1 MKMNIALMNQYTQF
15 LGTLGVIASL
25 IFVGLE
31 LRQNQ
36 QVARVTAYQ
45 ALAEQIAS
53 YNALL
58 LSEPEINQIRNAA
71 LNNENLTEED
81 AEQYR
86 AFWRMLRRQ
95 SELAYLQ
102 YENGIIDEELLIR
115 TIGPLRDHINRSEY
129 AREYWESSVRLLS
142 GRLGYIPEFESYINR
157 NVLGE

>member
-1 MKMNIALMNQYTQF
+1 MKKIEQNDLLQV
-15 LGTLGVIASL
+15 LGMLGLIASL
-25 IFVGLE
+25 IFVGME

-58 LSEPEINQIRNAA
+58 LSEPEINRIRNAA

-86 AFWRMLRRQ
+86 AFWRIRRRQ
-95 SELAYLQ
+95 S
-102 YENGIIDEELLIR
+102 
-115 TIGPLRDHINRSEY
+115 
-129 AREYWESSVRLLS
+129 
-142 GRLGYIPEFESYINR
+142 
-157 NVLGE
+157 

>member
-1 MKMNIALMNQYTQF
+1 MNKIELNDLLQV
-15 LGTLGVIASL
+15 LGMVGLIASL

-58 LSEPEINQIRNAA
+58 LSEPDLNQIRNAA

-81 AEQYR
+81 AEQYL
-86 AFWRMLRRQ
+86 AFWRMLFRQ

-102 YENGIIDEELLIR
+102 YENGIINEELLHRTLAPLVTHIQLSDLARRAWDSGIR
-115 TIGPLRDHINRSEY
+115 RFSQRY
-129 AREYWESSVRLLS
+129 
-142 GRLGYIPEFESYINR
+142 GYVPAFESYINQ
-157 NVLGE
+157 NYIDE

>member
-1 MKMNIALMNQYTQF
+1 MNQYTQF

-129 AREYWESSVRLLS
+129 AREYWESSVR
-142 GRLGYIPEFESYINR
+142 
-157 NVLGE
+157 

>member
-1 MKMNIALMNQYTQF
+1 MKKIELNDLLQI
-15 LGTLGVIASL
+15 LGMVGLIASL

-58 LSEPEINQIRNAA
+58 LSEPDLNQIRNAA

-86 AFWRMLRRQ
+86 AFWRMLLRQ

-102 YENGIIDEELLIR
+102 YENGIINEELLHRTLEPLVTHIQLSDLARRAWDGGIR
-115 TIGPLRDHINRSEY
+115 S
-129 AREYWESSVRLLS
+129 LS
-142 GRLGYIPEFESYINR
+142 QRYGYVPAFESYINQ
-157 NVLGE
+157 NYIDE

>member
-1 MKMNIALMNQYTQF
+1 MNKIELNDLLQV
-15 LGTLGVIASL
+15 LGMVGLIASL

-58 LSEPEINQIRNAA
+58 LSEPDLNQIRNAV

-102 YENGIIDEELLIR
+102 YENGIINEELLHRTLEPLVTHIQLSDLARRAWDGDIR
-115 TIGPLRDHINRSEY
+115 
-129 AREYWESSVRLLS
+129 RLS
-142 GRLGYIPEFESYINR
+142 QRYGYVPAFESYINQ
-157 NVLGE
+157 NYIDE

>member
-1 MKMNIALMNQYTQF
+1 MKKIEQNDLLQV
-15 LGTLGVIASL
+15 LGMLGLIASL
-25 IFVGLE
+25 IFVGME

-58 LSEPEINQIRNAA
+58 LSEPEINRIRNAA

-102 YENGIIDEELLIR
+102 YENDIIGEELLVR
-115 TIGPLRDHINRSEY
+115 TLGPLRDHVSRSEF
-129 AREYWESSVRLLS
+129 AKSYWDASVRSLS
-142 GRLGYIPEFESYINR
+142 DRLGYVPAFETYINR
-157 NVLGE
+157 NILDE

>member
-1 MKMNIALMNQYTQF
+1 MKKIEQNDLLQV
-15 LGTLGVIASL
+15 LGMLGLIASL
-25 IFVGLE
+25 IFVGME

-58 LSEPEINQIRNAA
+58 LSEPEINRIRNAA

-102 YENGIIDEELLIR
+102 YENGSIDEELLTR
-115 TIGPLRDHINRSEY
+115 TLGPLRDHVNRSEY
-129 AREYWESSVRLLS
+129 AKQYWDTSVRLLS
-142 GRLGYIPEFESYINR
+142 DRLGYVPTFEAYINR
-157 NVLGE
+157 NVLDE

>member
-1 MKMNIALMNQYTQF
+1 MNKIELNDLLQV
-15 LGTLGVIASL
+15 LGMVGLIASL

-58 LSEPEINQIRNAA
+58 LSEPDLNQIRNAV

-102 YENGIIDEELLIR
+102 YENGIINEELLHRTLEPLVTHIQLSDLARRAWDGDIR
-115 TIGPLRDHINRSEY
+115 
-129 AREYWESSVRLLS
+129 RLS
-142 GRLGYIPEFESYINR
+142 QRYGYVTAFESYINQ
-157 NVLGE
+157 NYIDE

>member
-1 MKMNIALMNQYTQF
+1 MKKIELNDLLQI
-15 LGTLGVIASL
+15 LGIFGLIASL

-45 ALAEQIAS
+45 ALTEQIAS

-58 LSEPEINQIRNAA
+58 LSEPDLNRIRNAA

-86 AFWRMLRRQ
+86 AFWRVLQRQ
-95 SELAYLQ
+95 AALAYLQ
-102 YENGIIDEELLIR
+102 YQNNIINEELLHRTLEPLVTHIQLSDLARRAWDGGIR
-115 TIGPLRDHINRSEY
+115 S
-129 AREYWESSVRLLS
+129 LS
-142 GRLGYIPEFESYINR
+142 QRYGYVPAFESYINR
-157 NVLGE
+157 NYIDK

>member
-1 MKMNIALMNQYTQF
+1 MNKIELNDWLQI
-15 LGTLGVIASL
+15 LGMVGLIASL

-95 SELAYLQ
+95 
-102 YENGIIDEELLIR
+102 
-115 TIGPLRDHINRSEY
+115 
-129 AREYWESSVRLLS
+129 
-142 GRLGYIPEFESYINR
+142 
-157 NVLGE
+157 

>member
-1 MKMNIALMNQYTQF
+1 MNKIELNDWLQI
-15 LGTLGVIASL
+15 LGMVGLIASL

-58 LSEPEINQIRNAA
+58 LSESEINQIRNAA

-115 TIGPLRDHINRSEY
+115 TIGPLRDHVNRSEY
-129 AREYWESSVRLLS
+129 AKDYWNTSVRLLS
-142 GRLGYIPEFESYINR
+142 DRLGYIPEFESYINR